1 MLRFEDVKA
10 APERLAKA
18 RAVLAEV
25 EGRKEVR
32 PAPVRKE
39 IELDIPP
46 TAKERVE
53 RLEKAKAAPE
63 PVAPKK
69 AGFDRNAY
77 HKAYMR
83 DYMRR
88 RRVK

>member
-1 MLRFEDVKA
+1 MLKFEDVKA

-32 PAPVRKE
+32 PAPV
-39 IELDIPP
+39 LDGLMNKP
-46 TAKERVE
+46 TTEARPAV

-88 RRVK
+88 RRAK